1 MEAIINR
8 HIKLAKE
15 LEHTNK
21 AQSEYHAYMAMQL
34 QMSGK

>member
-1 MEAIINR
+1 MQAIINR
-8 HIKLAKE
+8 HIKLAEQLK
-15 LEHTNK
+15 HTNK